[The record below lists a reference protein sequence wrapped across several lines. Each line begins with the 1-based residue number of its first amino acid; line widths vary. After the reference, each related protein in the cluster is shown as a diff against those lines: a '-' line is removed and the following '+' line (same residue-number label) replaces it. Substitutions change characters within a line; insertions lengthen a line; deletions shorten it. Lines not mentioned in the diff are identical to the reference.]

1 MIDDELEKQLS
12 KWNPDV
18 SIPPRFQ
25 ANVWQRIAARE
36 AARRNSLWRR
46 VREWISTDLPKPQ
59 YATALIALAVTL
71 SIGVAHVQ
79 AQQTNMKHWRQ
90 LEARYVSSINPGAQA
105 AALE

>member
-1 MIDDELEKQLS
+1 MDDELKKQFS

-25 ANVWQRIAARE
+25 AEVWQRIAARE
-36 AARRNSLWRR
+36 AAGRNSLWRR
-46 VREWISTDLPKPQ
+46 VQEWILTELPKPQ
-59 YATALIALAVTL
+59 YATALIALGLTL

-79 AQQTNMKHWRQ
+79 AQQTNREHWRQ
-90 LEARYVSSINPGAQA
+90 LEARYVSSINPVAQA